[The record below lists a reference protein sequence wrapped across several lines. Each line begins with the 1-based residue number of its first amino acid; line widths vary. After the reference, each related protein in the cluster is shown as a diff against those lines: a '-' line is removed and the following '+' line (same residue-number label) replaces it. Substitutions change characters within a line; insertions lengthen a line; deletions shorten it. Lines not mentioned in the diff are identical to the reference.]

1 MKRSEPN
8 MRLWTVLGAV
18 NLLALLFPLILLHR
32 AKSVE
37 EDLFANL
44 VLIGSLLLLAVVNV
58 VSIVVAGS
66 SRHRQTLRRLET
78 VSKQLA
84 SR

>member
-1 MKRSEPN
+1 

-18 NLLALLFPLILLHR
+18 NLLTLLFPLILLHR

-58 VSIVVAGS
+58 VSIVVAGEAGTGK
-66 SRHRQTLRRLET
+66 RGDG
-78 VSKQLA
+78 
-84 SR
+84 

>member
-1 MKRSEPN
+1 MKRNEPS
-8 MRLWTVLGAV
+8 MQLWTVLGTV
-18 NLLALLFPLILLHR
+18 NLLTLIYPVILLHR